1 MLPVPTYTQYIRCP
15 NCGSQVASFS
25 NYCNFCGTALRQP
38 ILLKICPKC
47 LTRIPA
53 VSKFCPECGKKQP
66 ELNIGK
72 KPIVGR
78 LQIAARFNPDR
89 KQEEKPQTT

>member
-25 NYCNFCGTALRQP
+25 NYCNYCGASLRQP
-38 ILLKICPKC
+38 ILLKICAKC

-53 VSKFCPECGKKQP
+53 ASKFCPECGKKQ
-66 ELNIGK
+66 EFNISK

-78 LQIAARFNPDR
+78 RQTSIRFSSDR
-89 KQEEKPQTT
+89 KQEEKPQAT